1 MIAALPSNDAP
12 ENGGTANDAGATV
25 AGAGW
30 ALALLLAINLFNYID
45 RFVLAAVEPEI
56 RETLLLARDPDDPNA
71 KAKMGLLSTAFIV
84 SYMLTA
90 PVFGFLAER
99 TSRWL
104 LIAIG
109 VTLWSLATGASG
121 LAGSFGVLLLTR
133 CFVGIGEGAY
143 GPVAPTLL
151 SDFYPVAKRGRVL
164 SLFYVA
170 IPVGSALGFV
180 LGGLVAHWNPAA
192 ESWRWAFYLVVP
204 PGLILGLWSLLMR
217 EPPRGASDRVAQ
229 TRRASWKE
237 YLILLRTKSYV
248 LNTLGMTA
256 MTFAIGALAFWMPAL
271 LKERQV
277 PPLWGVQPVPLF
289 GAITAVAGLVATLAG
304 GWAGDVLRERIRGSY
319 FIVSGMGLCV
329 ATPCALAFLITP
341 FPWAWIFVFLAEF
354 FVFFNTGPSNA
365 ILANVTHPA
374 MRATGFAVNILVI
387 HILGDAIS
395 PFVIGAIADRSSL
408 DTGFLVV
415 SLFML
420 LGGVIWLLGAPY
432 LDRDTAAAPR
442 RLQGGS

>member
-1 MIAALPSNDAP
+1 MIAAAPSNDSPDSGAAAS
-12 ENGGTANDAGATV
+12 GAAAGV
-25 AGAGW
+25 PGAGM
-30 ALALLLAINLFNYID
+30 ALGLLLAINLFNYID

-56 RETLLLARDPDDPNA
+56 RETLLLARDPEDPNV
-71 KAKMGLLSTAFIV
+71 KAKMGLLSTAFMV

-99 TSRWL
+99 ASRWL

-109 VTLWSLATGASG
+109 VALWSLASGASG
-121 LAGSFGVLLLTR
+121 LAGSFGVLLATR
-133 CFVGIGEGAY
+133 CLVGVGEGAY

-164 SLFYVA
+164 ALFYVA

-192 ESWRWAFYLVVP
+192 ESWRWAFYLVVV
-204 PGLILGLWSLLMR
+204 PGLLLGLWAVLMR
-217 EPPRGASDRVAQ
+217 EPRRGAADRVTQ
-229 TRRASWKE
+229 TRRATLRE
-237 YLILLRTKSYV
+237 YLILLRTRSYV
-248 LNTLGMTA
+248 LNTMGMTA
-256 MTFAIGALAFWMPAL
+256 MTFAIGALAFWMPAF
-271 LKERQV
+271 LKEREV

-289 GAITAVAGLVATLAG
+289 GAITAVAGLLATLAG
-304 GWAGDVLRERIRGSY
+304 GVAGDALRERIRGSY
-319 FIVSGMGLCV
+319 FIVSGAGLCLGV
-329 ATPCALAFLITP
+329 PCALAFLVTP
-341 FPWAWIFVFLAEF
+341 FPMAWVFVFLAEF

-374 MRATGFAVNILVI
+374 MRATGFALNILVI

-408 DTGFLVV
+408 DAGFLVV

-420 LGGVIWLLGAPY
+420 LGGVIWLLGAPH

-442 RLQGGS
+442 HLEGTS